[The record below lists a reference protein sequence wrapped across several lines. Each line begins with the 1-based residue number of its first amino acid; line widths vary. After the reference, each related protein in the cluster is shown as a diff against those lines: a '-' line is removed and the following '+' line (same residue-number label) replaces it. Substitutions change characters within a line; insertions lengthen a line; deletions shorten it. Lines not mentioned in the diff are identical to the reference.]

1 MAIKDKLTVTISDVH
16 GTKSYSLHK
25 IIKKIFI
32 WSIPVILSIATV
44 SFLLISHL
52 NKSVDRLSI
61 ESKDLIIQNNKYSER
76 IESKR
81 KSIKQLSTQLNEIE
95 NIIGIDKDE
104 NTSLIQRAT
113 LAKLTSAQR
122 IYMLNTIP
130 SQCPLKEC
138 ITTSKFGYR
147 IHPVTKE
154 KKYHKG
160 IDLRAKRRTEVFT
173 TADGVVKYIND
184 KDTGAFGRTV
194 IVAHNFGFE
203 TVYAHLRFVNVKI
216 GDVVKKGQLIA
227 KSGNSGRSNGPHL
240 HYEVR
245 YATRVLNPQNYIKW
259 NIKNYEQIFSQQR
272 SVKWESLVNLIKNQN
287 QIMVQQ

>member
-1 MAIKDKLTVTISDVH
+1 MGIRDKLTLTVSDVN

-25 IIKKIFI
+25 IIKKIFL
-32 WSIPVILSIATV
+32 WSIPIILTIGTV

-52 NKSVDRLSI
+52 NNSVDDLRKK
-61 ESKDLIIQNNKYSER
+61 SKDLILQNNKYNTQ
-76 IESKR
+76 IESKI
-81 KSIKQLSTQLNEIE
+81 KSIKELTIELNDIE
-95 NIIGIDKDE
+95 HIIGIGKDE
-104 NTSLIQRAT
+104 HSSLIQRAT
-113 LAKLTSAQR
+113 IAKITSAQR
-122 IYMLNTIP
+122 VYMLNTIP

-160 IDLRAKRRTEVFT
+160 IDLRAKRRTDVFT
-173 TADGVVKYIND
+173 TADGVVKYINT
-184 KDTGAFGRTV
+184 KDTDGFGRV
-194 IVAHNFGFE
+194 IIIAHNFGFE
-203 TVYAHLRFVNVKI
+203 TVYAHLRFVKVKI

-245 YATRVLNPQNYIKW
+245 YATRVLNPQNFISW
-259 NIKNYEQIFSQQR
+259 NLKNYEQIFSKQR
-272 SVKWESLVNLIKNQN
+272 SVKWESLVNLIKSQN

>member
-1 MAIKDKLTVTISDVH
+1 MAIKDKLTITVSDVN

-25 IIKKIFI
+25 IIKKIFL
-32 WSIPVILSIATV
+32 WSIPVILIIGTV

-52 NKSVDRLSI
+52 SNSVDELSIQSKNLIIENHKYSQKI
-61 ESKDLIIQNNKYSER
+61 ESKI
-76 IESKR
+76 
-81 KSIKQLSTQLNEIE
+81 KSIKELSTQLNDIE
-95 NIIGIDKDE
+95 NIIGISKDK
-104 NTSLIQRAT
+104 NTTLIQRAT

-122 IYMLNTIP
+122 TYMLNTIP
-130 SQCPLKEC
+130 SQCPLEEC
-138 ITTSKFGYR
+138 KTTSKFGWR
-147 IHPVTKE
+147 NHPVTKE

-173 TADGVVKYIND
+173 TADGVVRFVND
-184 KDTGAFGRTV
+184 KDTGAWGRAV

-227 KSGNSGRSNGPHL
+227 KSGNSGRTNGPHL

-245 YATRVLNPQNYIKW
+245 YATRVLNPQHYINW
-259 NIKNYEQIFSQQR
+259 DIKNYEQIFSQQR

-287 QIMVQQ
+287 QVMVQQ